1 MNSLFSKLGG
11 LLLCGVML
19 TAVGC
24 HDYSADIKE
33 ATDKLDQDFTTDI
46 AKLESDIQTLKGE
59 AATATALQQAISDFN
74 AGINGLK
81 SNEIKTLQEQMA
93 GKASSTDLDAL
104 EKTVEGINTK
114 IGTLEGQFNDAIA
127 NLDKTYATDVQLDA
141 AVATVNESIKK
152 INGDITKI
160 NDALDGKADQTAL
173 ETVEKAVNDLT
184 TTVNGISSRLA
195 TAEENIKGNAAKILE
210 VAGDLDQAKQNLT
223 EAIAKAKDEAIA
235 EAQAKV
241 DAAKAELTDAIA
253 KAKDEAIAEAQAKV
267 DAANAELTK
276 AIAKAKDE
284 AIAAAAEAAQA
295 KVEAAVGI
303 INGEISKINDTI
315 SKLAERMAAVEVN
328 VKNLIRSIQSI
339 VYKPTHADGKAR
351 ISYASVAGYTLEGN
365 STLTYKVYPKEYAD
379 SIATAFEDGVAFLSY
394 DVINVTKSST
404 AKLEIKG
411 ISAKDGE
418 IEVIV
423 RANGLHALY
432 TAGSE
437 VSHSA
442 ALILD
447 NEIDHYSTE
456 YTNLT
461 VDTDASNYKL
471 VLYYGKE
478 EYTGDVLANKVVF
491 NDKTWKKNLFE
502 GITAKFKPTVGE
514 ALDFEEFAKKYTL
527 PEDAVIAIENTP
539 DTSTDLFEIVSDEA
553 ALNVTLKEAYHAS
566 NAGKELIATSTYKF
580 GTAAPVVAK
589 AEVKLIEFP
598 YTLKVRAKEESSTV
612 GYNQIDKVFTPLTEY
627 SIYFLDK
634 DNKEVSV
641 EEVEK
646 TYFLKGENYVNV
658 AESETGVKD
667 LFDISKD
674 IPVTVALKSENGV
687 GKATAENVGDCI
699 YLYYK
704 HYDSVIEQSAAT
716 QEAKIAISKIQY
728 GFDFAPISTQWTFKE
743 DSMEDA
749 ANAPSC
755 TREYTYAI
763 TSSDITS
770 EDCPADQNISKVF
783 ADAGKLVKVTVNG
796 TSYEGTTLAD
806 APVKFVSVDA
816 ENVKIQYNELAWN
829 AQTED
834 NKVYAVEAVYERES
848 ANVTVTATL
857 TVKDRVR
864 GVYDYGTIATI
875 DPFVYV
881 PNKTDWNNLATKQLD
896 VVFAELVRLGYLGD
910 GKNVTIE
917 DVFVGTT
924 VSKYEVNSLVAPD
937 YGITTGIKLVAAD
950 PALVP
955 EVVVGFNYKNLANS
969 PFSLVG
975 LDMPK
980 KYDYVATIKTTYN
993 QEIVLKSGVE
1003 FVDPVYDFVSTE
1015 FVKNSNKGYQYSVV
1029 TPLYYNAADALIK
1042 QDFNITP
1049 IARFGLDKVMMAN
1062 AFEFSTPE
1070 GQIKASQLAGK
1081 NLKAKFTLE
1090 GTYEGINIDADNI
1103 LTYGGKDD
1111 YVDVTGSLKLVN
1123 DNDTYYS
1130 IDKTIFTEDPT
1141 FANYRVYGYDPL
1153 NALTALKETQT
1164 WDLAGKTG
1172 EFELPV
1178 LRFFNITDK
1187 RGWNL
1192 ISGDAF
1198 VVGDD
1203 NNGFAGGKDVKNIYG
1218 LDPKFDIK
1226 VVSPTDVTVTGITP
1240 DSDNGCIK
1248 AKVDANL
1255 GILHDIEIEVTLT
1268 ISYPYAKDKVASFKV
1283 IIPKTHKEDK

>member
-223 EAIAKAKDEAIA
+223 E
-235 EAQAKV
+235 
-241 DAAKAELTDAIA
+241 AIA